1 MWFLY
6 TTAYTTNTIF
16 PTMNTTVISICIV
29 IIKNNVMTWIKS
41 WITVLFAYIY
51 ILTPNIRT
59 LISIKEICHLS
70 TCQSIS
76 CNSCCNCRRSK
87 STVSFIIAIIHSN
100 TVVCA
105 ILLNYRVSINRATQ
119 YTECTSIQTIPNI
132 GYTGF
137 SHYTT
142 IIITCI
148 YYGITVAIF

>member
-1 MWFLY
+1 
-6 TTAYTTNTIF
+6 
-16 PTMNTTVISICIV
+16 MNTTVISISITV
-29 IIKNNVMTWIKS
+29 IKNYVMICIKS
-41 WITVLFAYIY
+41 WLTVLFAYIY

-76 CNSCCNCRRSK
+76 CNSCCNCRIK

-119 YTECTSIQTIPNI
+119 YTECTSIQTISNI
-132 GYTGF
+132 SYTGF